1 MADVKRQYRSPT
13 REEQARATRRRIV
26 EAALA
31 LFSTQGFA
39 GTSVK
44 EVAERASVSEQTVY
58 NAFGDKV
65 GLLVQ
70 AALAYM
76 ETGGGG
82 EEATLLAALEAEPD
96 PLARIRMVA
105 RNSRE
110 LWTSAALE
118 LDLMVFNAEDPDPRL
133 DELQERALAYKLKGN
148 REVLT
153 LLFPD
158 EIRRPGISVEDIA
171 AFGTAVDSAA
181 TVTTLRALGWS
192 MDQWEAWLVQLLT
205 LFLDPRR
212 IAAND

>member
-1 MADVKRQYRSPT
+1 MADVKRQYHSPT

-26 EAALA
+26 DAALA

-82 EEATLLAALEAEPD
+82 EEATLLAALEDEPD

-133 DELQERALAYKLKGN
+133 DELQERAFAYKLKGN

>member
-82 EEATLLAALEAEPD
+82 EEATLLAALKVEPD
-96 PLARIRMVA
+96 PMARIRMVA

-133 DELQERALAYKLKGN
+133 DELQERALAYKLEGN
-148 REVLT
+148 RAVLS

-158 EIRRPGISVEDIA
+158 EIRRPGISVDDIA

-192 MDQWEAWLVQLLT
+192 MDQWEAWLAQLLT

-212 IAAND
+212 IAANE

>member
-1 MADVKRQYRSPT
+1 MADVKRQYHSPT

-26 EAALA
+26 DAALA

>member
-1 MADVKRQYRSPT
+1 MADVKRQYHSPT

-26 EAALA
+26 DAALA

-96 PLARIRMVA
+96 PLARITMVA

-133 DELQERALAYKLKGN
+133 DELQERAFAYKLKGN

>member
-1 MADVKRQYRSPT
+1 MADVKRQYHSPT

>member
-1 MADVKRQYRSPT
+1 MVNVKRRYRSPT

-39 GTSVK
+39 GTSVR
-44 EVAERASVSEQTVY
+44 EVGERASVSEQTVY

-82 EEATLLAALEAEPD
+82 EDATLLAGLEAEPD
-96 PLARIRMVA
+96 PVARIRMVA

-133 DELQERALAYKLKGN
+133 DELQERALAYKLQGN
-148 REVLT
+148 REVLS

-158 EIRRPGISVEDIA
+158 EIRRPGVSVDDIA

-212 IAAND
+212 ITANE

>member
-1 MADVKRQYRSPT
+1 MADVKRQYHSPT

-26 EAALA
+26 DAALA

-96 PLARIRMVA
+96 PLARVRMVA

-133 DELQERALAYKLKGN
+133 DELQERAFAYKLKGN